1 MLQNFKSSSLVQAA
15 DEAPRRSTR
24 VIRHSA
30 KDRAAIFT
38 RANLTLLRPMNDV
51 NCNAHTALG
60 LGCAAQS
67 VNHRV
72 QVYTSGEFNHRCPH
86 CDALLLASET
96 PRDGNQ
102 YTKCCCGGKV
112 DTDYMRDKFACLQNM
127 PQPLMQ
133 YAEHIPT
140 DREAKNFHQNSKLY
154 NSNMAFGSVTSN
166 RLDPRDIPGRGAP
179 TCRINGEMTHRLC
192 DMYPDPEHHEYEQWA
207 QHFILDPADS
217 LPKRLKH
224 LRRLQNNPD
233 YPSSGGIKREI
244 VDRLDRM
251 LRAEHP
257 FAEVYKK
264 AHEVYEEAK
273 EHAERDGKQ
282 VINGFMTQ

>member
-1 MLQNFKSSSLVQAA
+1 
-15 DEAPRRSTR
+15 
-24 VIRHSA
+24 
-30 KDRAAIFT
+30 
-38 RANLTLLRPMNDV
+38 
-51 NCNAHTALG
+51 
-60 LGCAAQS
+60 
-67 VNHRV
+67 
-72 QVYTSGEFNHRCPH
+72 
-86 CDALLLASET
+86 
-96 PRDGNQ
+96 
-102 YTKCCCGGKV
+102 
-112 DTDYMRDKFACLQNM
+112 
-127 PQPLMQ
+127 
-133 YAEHIPT
+133 
-140 DREAKNFHQNSKLY
+140 
-154 NSNMAFGSVTSN
+154 
-166 RLDPRDIPGRGAP
+166 
-179 TCRINGEMTHRLC
+179 MTHRLC

>member
-1 MLQNFKSSSLVQAA
+1 M
-15 DEAPRRSTR
+15 
-24 VIRHSA
+24 
-30 KDRAAIFT
+30 KDSAAIFT

-72 QVYTSGEFNHRCPH
+72 QVYTSGEFAHRCPH

-102 YTKCCCGGKV
+102 YTKCCSGGKV
-112 DTDYMRDKFACLQNM
+112 DTDYMRDKFASLQNM

-166 RLDPRDIPGRGAP
+166 RLDPRDIPVRGAP

-192 DMYPDPEHHEYEQWA
+192 DMYPDPEYHEYEQWA

-217 LPKRLKH
+217 LPKRLQH

-233 YPSSGGIKREI
+233 YPSSGGIKPEI

-257 FAEVYKK
+257 FAVVYKK

-273 EHAERDGKQ
+273 EQAERDGKQ
-282 VINGFMTQ
+282 VFHPFLARVFQFCLASTLPPYSAW